1 MLRIQIINII
11 ILFSL
16 VIPGMARELSLD
28 DALNRALSENKNLQI
43 AKADLQYSDAL
54 IKEAWS
60 YALPHVDLTANYGR
74 NIMDNYFYVTVT
86 DSLGNRSTNKFDV
99 TFRNQFGLNAQ
110 LTQTIYSFGKIGN
123 GLEVAYEF
131 ESYSNRQYEEQRN
144 TIISQVKKAYYRV
157 LLAAKVVEVAE
168 ESEKSALE
176 NYENVKIRYDG
187 GLVSEFDLLQA
198 EVRWQNA
205 IPSKLEAKKN
215 YQLATNNLKLMLNL
229 PIEEP
234 IEVKWDMD
242 SYPAKPEKIPA
253 DEVYENQPGYL
264 ALLLEQQMRRKNVKI
279 EFANHLPTI
288 FGSVNYN
295 YTANS
300 DEFHLD
306 NRNDNVVVGVGINF
320 PIFSGGYTSA
330 QVQKARIDVEKID
343 KQVELD
349 QDNIRINLQ
358 NVYLRMD
365 EAESRIEA
373 AQKGMNSARRAFEIA
388 ESRYNNGL
396 ATQLELKDSRIFL
409 DQARITHLTAIY
421 AYLDA
426 YFDWE
431 LLTGKVSFPT
441 DNN

>member
-264 ALLLEQQMRRKNVKI
+264 ALLLEQQR
-279 EFANHLPTI
+279 
-288 FGSVNYN
+288 
-295 YTANS
+295 
-300 DEFHLD
+300 
-306 NRNDNVVVGVGINF
+306 
-320 PIFSGGYTSA
+320 
-330 QVQKARIDVEKID
+330 
-343 KQVELD
+343 
-349 QDNIRINLQ
+349 
-358 NVYLRMD
+358 
-365 EAESRIEA
+365 
-373 AQKGMNSARRAFEIA
+373 
-388 ESRYNNGL
+388 
-396 ATQLELKDSRIFL
+396 
-409 DQARITHLTAIY
+409 
-421 AYLDA
+421 
-426 YFDWE
+426 
-431 LLTGKVSFPT
+431 
-441 DNN
+441 